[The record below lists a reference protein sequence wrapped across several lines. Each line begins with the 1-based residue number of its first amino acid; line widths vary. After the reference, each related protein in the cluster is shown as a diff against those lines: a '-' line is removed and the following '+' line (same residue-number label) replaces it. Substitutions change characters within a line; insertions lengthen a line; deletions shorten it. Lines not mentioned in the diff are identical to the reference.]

1 MRLSYNSLGHATI
14 VGDDR
19 SSDVLPAPT
28 PEALPVGGFKNG
40 EGIHSVLSAENYYI
54 HTTTNPSKPPID
66 SDAPAA
72 PNVRRAEIWLDDDG
86 VLYELQYG
94 PPPSAKT
101 LAAVIALLPA
111 GFHGKR
117 VVLKRLQPAKM

>member
-1 MRLSYNSLGHATI
+1 MRLTYNTLGHAEI

-28 PEALPVGGFKNG
+28 VEALPLGGFKNG
-40 EGIHSVLSAENYYI
+40 EGIHGVLSSENYYI
-54 HTTTNPSKPPID
+54 HNTTNPSKPPID
-66 SDAPAA
+66 PDAPAA
-72 PNVRRAEIWLDDDG
+72 PNVRRAEIWLDDG
-86 VLYELQYG
+86 SILYELQYG
-94 PPPSAKT
+94 SPPSAKT

-117 VVLKRLQPAKM
+117 VVIKRLAPAKM